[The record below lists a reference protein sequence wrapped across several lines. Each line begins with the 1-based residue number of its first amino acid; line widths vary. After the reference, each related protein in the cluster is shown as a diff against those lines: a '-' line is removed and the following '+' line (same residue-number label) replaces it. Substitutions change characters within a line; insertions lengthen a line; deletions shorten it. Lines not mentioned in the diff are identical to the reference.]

1 VEEIEKLYMDYK
13 DDVYRY
19 LVSLTKNPDL
29 SEDLL
34 SETFVSAISSISNFK
49 GQSSVKTWL
58 FSIARNMW
66 LQKIRKERNIDTVEY
81 DDLLGLYVI
90 DNIADKVVTKEIA
103 NRIKCL
109 LQEKDDRTQK
119 IINMR
124 IQGYSY
130 AEIGHKLKISES
142 SARVI
147 DFRTKKWIKAT
158 LEKEGLKWKYP
169 VM

>member
-1 VEEIEKLYMDYK
+1 MV
-13 DDVYRY
+13 
-19 LVSLTKNPDL
+19 T
-29 SEDLL
+29 
-34 SETFVSAISSISNFK
+34 
-49 GQSSVKTWL
+49 
-58 FSIARNMW
+58 
-66 LQKIRKERNIDTVEY
+66 KIRKERNIDTVEY

-103 NRIKCL
+103 NRIKVL
-109 LQEKDDRTQK
+109 VTRKRRPYSK

-147 DFRTKKWIKAT
+147 DFRTKVDKSHFGKGGIKMKISCDVILDLIPLVKDGVASDDSST
-158 LEKEGLKWKYP
+158 IVKEHIKNCESCRAEFDIFRIQ
-169 VM
+169 